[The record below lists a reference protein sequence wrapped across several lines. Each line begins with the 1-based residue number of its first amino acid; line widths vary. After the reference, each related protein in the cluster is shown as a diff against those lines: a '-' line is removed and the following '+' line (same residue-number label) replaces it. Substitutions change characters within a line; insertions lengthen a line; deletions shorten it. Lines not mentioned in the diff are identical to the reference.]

1 MIKNWFYVQ
10 NSLQVQ
16 QDIKLS
22 LKDLTYKTLDIGGS
36 FNYWSYPQALYLAD
50 LVPARLAPS
59 DFNPNNIVYFNFN
72 IQNENTWAELLKYVE
87 QHGKFDYII
96 CSHTLEDIMVPTKLL
111 DLLPKLG
118 KEGYIAIP
126 SKYNEFK
133 FLHGKKYR
141 GNAHHKQIIDV
152 KDNSIIIYPKYSF
165 IEVYPQTD
173 ELLKTSKGEE
183 LCIFWKDEIPYKFF
197 AEDKVFLS
205 DDELIHNFYQEINS
219 N

>member
-10 NSLQVQ
+10 NSLEVQ
-16 QDIKLS
+16 QDVKKL
-22 LKDLTYKTLDIGGS
+22 LKNSSYNTLDIGGS
-36 FNYWSYPQALYLAD
+36 FNYWSYPEASFLAD
-50 LVPARLAPS
+50 LVPVRLAPNNF
-59 DFNPNNIVYFNFN
+59 DQKNIVFFNIN
-72 IQNENTWAELLKYVE
+72 IQNENTWGEITKYVE
-87 QHGKFDYII
+87 EHGKFDYII

-118 KEGYIAIP
+118 KQGYIAIP

-141 GNAHHKQIIDV
+141 GNAHHKQIIDI
-152 KDNSIIIYPKYSF
+152 KNNSVIIYPKYPF
-165 IEVYPQTD
+165 IELYPETD
-173 ELLKTSKGEE
+173 KLLETSKGEE
-183 LCIFWKDEIPYKFF
+183 LCIFWENKIPYKFF

-205 DDELIHNFYQEINS
+205 DDELINNFYEEISS